1 MSDPVEI
8 FFSYAH
14 EDEALLN
21 DIRRQLVV
29 FDRIGVIRKWHDR
42 LIPPGVEWRDQIDSR
57 LHTSKIILLLVS
69 PDFFES
75 DYCYDIE
82 MTEALRRHEAGTARV
97 IPIIVR
103 PCLWEMAPFAR
114 LQFLPTDARPMSLW
128 PNRDEACRNVADGVM
143 RVVRELRGE
152 VAPPAPIS
160 RMDANDAERVLTVRV
175 HRAWFQGDSSA
186 CYFIN
191 LTNLS
196 PRRAIEVTHVWYEDG
211 PQHIPIVQGSRAL
224 PVRLEPDQSWE
235 TWIEERALMGA
246 DPRADMFQRFRARI
260 STGAVF
266 SSSRNC
272 DVPPV
277 GTVPGGPIHS

>member
-1 MSDPVEI
+1 MSDPIEI

-14 EDEALLN
+14 EDEASMN

-29 FDRIGVIRKWHDR
+29 FDRIGMIRKWHDR
-42 LIPPGVEWRDQIDSR
+42 LIPPGVEWRGQIDAR
-57 LHTSKIILLLVS
+57 LHTSNIILLLVS

-75 DYCYDIE
+75 DYCYDTE

-114 LQFLPTDARPMSLW
+114 LQSLLTDARPISLW
-128 PNRDEACRNVADGVM
+128 PDRDEACRNVADGIM
-143 RVVRELRGE
+143 QVVRELRGE
-152 VAPPAPIS
+152 GAPPAPDS
-160 RMDANDAERVLTVRV
+160 RTYANDAERLLAVRV
-175 HRAWFQGDSSA
+175 HRAWFQGDTNA

-211 PQHIPIVQGSRAL
+211 PQHIPIIQRSRAL

-235 TWIEERALMGA
+235 TWIEESVLANA
-246 DPRADMFQRFRARI
+246 SPRADTFQRFRARI

-266 SSSRNC
+266 TSSWND
-272 DVPPV
+272 DVPAV